1 MIASRARVIWWIAA
15 LIGAI
20 LPLSQFLSWAFEDAS
35 NIGFFWR
42 EATTTPAARTVI
54 ADILWAA
61 GVFSI
66 WVTVRAW
73 QAKSWRLLLAV
84 LATWT
89 VGLSCGL
96 PLYLALKGPQD

>member
-1 MIASRARVIWWIAA
+1 MTASTTRLLWWIAA

-20 LPLSQFLSWAFEDAS
+20 LPMIQFLPWAFEDAS
-35 NIGFFWR
+35 NIGFFWQ
-42 EATTTPAARTVI
+42 EATTTPAARTVM

-61 GVFSI
+61 GVFSVWAVI
-66 WVTVRAW
+66 RAW
-73 QAKSWRLLLAV
+73 QTKSWRLLLAV

-96 PLYLALKGPQD
+96 PLYFALKGQQD